1 MIRISK
7 ESLYKID
14 RHGEKTY
21 PEECCGIMLGSNDG
35 KNQVVEDVVG
45 LENEQGENRQ
55 RRFFVTPEQY
65 IKAEKIAA
73 ERNLD
78 LIGFYHSHPDHPA
91 RPSEFDREH
100 ALPWFVYV
108 IVSVMEQKAK
118 NITAWTLNDSR
129 RFEPVDLKIEETTNI
144 DVSNENISL

>member
-1 MIRISK
+1 
-7 ESLYKID
+7 
-14 RHGEKTY
+14 
-21 PEECCGIMLGSNDG
+21 MLGSNDG

-108 IVSVMEQKAK
+108 IVSVMGQKAK

-144 DVSNENISL
+144 DVSKENISL